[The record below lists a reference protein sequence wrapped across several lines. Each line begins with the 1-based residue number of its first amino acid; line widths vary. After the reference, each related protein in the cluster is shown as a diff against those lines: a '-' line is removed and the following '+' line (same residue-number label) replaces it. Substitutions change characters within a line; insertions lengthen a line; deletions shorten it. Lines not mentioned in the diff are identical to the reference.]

1 MREEPRPSEI
11 RRLVLKLF
19 RQWGTAPSRLF
30 EMQEKIRVDRHRVIA
45 RTYCV
50 DRLMA
55 MWLSEV
61 GILQFYDADG
71 PHVGDDPS
79 APRLSAAAGRGLK
92 EEG

>member
-30 EMQEKIRVDRHRVIA
+30 EMQEKIRIDRHRVVA
-45 RTYCV
+45 RTYRV

-71 PHVGDDPS
+71 RMLATIHLPNGPLSDPAS
-79 APRLSAAAGRGLK
+79 ALRAA
-92 EEG
+92 

>member
-71 PHVGDDPS
+71 RMLATIHLRPAYLPQ
-79 APRLSAAAGRGLK
+79 RAAA
-92 EEG
+92 

>member
-19 RQWGTAPSRLF
+19 RQWGTVPSRLF
-30 EMQEKIRVDRHRVIA
+30 EMQEKIRVDRHRVVA
-45 RTYCV
+45 RTYRV

-71 PHVGDDPS
+71 RMLATIHLGPGGLPQ
-79 APRLSAAAGRGLK
+79 RAAA
-92 EEG
+92 